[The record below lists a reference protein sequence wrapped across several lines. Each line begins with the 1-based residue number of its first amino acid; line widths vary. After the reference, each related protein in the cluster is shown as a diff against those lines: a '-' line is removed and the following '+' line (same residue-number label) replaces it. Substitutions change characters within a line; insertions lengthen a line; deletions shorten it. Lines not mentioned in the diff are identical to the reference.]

1 MCEGFIPVIL
11 PSVDP
16 TAWAVLTAAKA
27 QSPSSFTTFLEVI
40 PSSRCTHSV
49 LAREERQANSE
60 SFDMESLPTGNLSRQ
75 RGAGIVELVI
85 VLAIASVISAFALL
99 QIRSSR
105 SALRVQNSVR
115 QLASYMEKARVDA
128 VRRHGTST
136 VSFSNTKT
144 YAVTMDFT
152 NSGTPTTRTFTFLD
166 NVQIASSE
174 LPNVTFNWRGRTLT
188 SGSSCVTT
196 FAVNDTMDHGLSVDV
211 SGSGDV
217 TVENQ
222 QPTLPNV
229 TYNNTVNSSDNI
241 DTRLVVS
248 GATTSDNT
256 PCMDLSGGGVGVD
269 SGPPSCNMHVNSSS
283 ISIKKNG
290 GGTGSF
296 VVSLNNP
303 SLVVAS
309 FPSNLT
315 VSPASQTV
323 SSGQSFSVVSKNT
336 LRGPYNVTF
345 TSQCGSST
353 TVKVNVTN

>member
-1 MCEGFIPVIL
+1 
-11 PSVDP
+11 
-16 TAWAVLTAAKA
+16 
-27 QSPSSFTTFLEVI
+27 
-40 PSSRCTHSV
+40 
-49 LAREERQANSE
+49 
-60 SFDMESLPTGNLSRQ
+60 MEPQKIEQLNRQ

-85 VLAIASVISAFALL
+85 VLAIVSFITAFALI
-99 QIRSSR
+99 QIKNSR

-115 QLASYMEKARVDA
+115 QLASYMEKARIDA
-128 VRRHGTST
+128 VRRHGTSA
-136 VSFSNTKT
+136 VVFSDTRT
-144 YAVTMDFT
+144 YSVTMDF
-152 NSGTPTTRTFTFLD
+152 NGSGSATARTFTFQDGVNL
-166 NVQIASSE
+166 ASSE

-196 FAVNDTMDHGLSVDV
+196 FAVSDTMDHGLSVDV

-229 TYNNTVNSSDNI
+229 TYNNTLTASDSI
-241 DTRLVVS
+241 DSREVVT
-248 GATTSDNT
+248 GTSTLDNT
-256 PCMDLSGGGVGVD
+256 PCMDLSGGGIGAD
-269 SGPPSCNMHVNSSS
+269 SGPPSCTIHVNSSS

-290 GGTGSF
+290 GATGS
-296 VVSLNNP
+296 VLVSMSNP
-303 SLVVAS
+303 SLVVAT

-323 SSGQSFSVVSKNT
+323 SNGQSFSIMSKNT

-345 TSQCGSST
+345 TSQCGSSL

>member
-1 MCEGFIPVIL
+1 MRRIQDPAIVADDSCRGDGRADTQLTLTRWDQSMC
-11 PSVDP
+11 
-16 TAWAVLTAAKA
+16 K
-27 QSPSSFTTFLEVI
+27 LEI
-40 PSSRCTHSV
+40 
-49 LAREERQANSE
+49 
-60 SFDMESLPTGNLSRQ
+60 GNRRRD
-75 RGAGIVELVI
+75 RGVGMVELVI
-85 VLAIASVISAFALL
+85 VLAIVGIASAVALV
-99 QIRSSR
+99 QVRSSR

-136 VSFSNTKT
+136 VSFSNTRT
-144 YAVTMDFT
+144 YSVSMDFN
-152 NSGTPTTRTFTFLD
+152 NSGSTSTRTFTFQND
-166 NVQIASSE
+166 VQLASSE

-188 SGSSCVTT
+188 AGSSCVTT
-196 FAVNDTMDHGLSVDV
+196 FAVSDNMDHGLSVDV

-229 TYNNTVNSSDNI
+229 TYNNTVTSSDNV
-241 DTRLVVS
+241 DSRLVVA
-248 GATTSDNT
+248 GTSTLENT

-269 SGPPSCNMHVNSSS
+269 SGPPSCTIHVNSSS

-290 GGTGSF
+290 GATGS
-296 VVSLNNP
+296 VLLTMSTP
-303 SLVVAS
+303 SLVVAT

-315 VSPASQTV
+315 ISPASQNV
-323 SSGQSFSVVSKNT
+323 FSGQSFSIVSKNT

-345 TSQCGSST
+345 TSQCGSSV

>member
-1 MCEGFIPVIL
+1 MH
-11 PSVDP
+11 
-16 TAWAVLTAAKA
+16 K
-27 QSPSSFTTFLEVI
+27 LEI
-40 PSSRCTHSV
+40 ENR
-49 LAREERQANSE
+49 RR
-60 SFDMESLPTGNLSRQ
+60 D
-75 RGAGIVELVI
+75 RGVGIVELVI
-85 VLAIASVISAFALL
+85 VLAIVGIVSTVALL

-136 VSFSNTKT
+136 VSFTNTRT
-144 YAVTMDFT
+144 YSVTMDF
-152 NSGTPTTRTFTFLD
+152 NSTGSTSTRTFTFQDDVRL
-166 NVQIASSE
+166 ASSE

-188 SGSSCVTT
+188 AGSSCVTT
-196 FAVNDTMDHGLSVDV
+196 FAVSDNKNHGLSVDV

-229 TYNNTVNSSDNI
+229 SYNNTVTSSDSI
-241 DTRLVVS
+241 DSRLVVA
-248 GATTSDNT
+248 GASTLENT

-269 SGPPSCNMHVNSSS
+269 SGPPSCTIHVNTSS
-283 ISIKKNG
+283 INIKKNG
-290 GGTGSF
+290 GATGS
-296 VVSLNNP
+296 VLVTMSNP
-303 SLVVAS
+303 SLVVAT

-315 VSPASQTV
+315 VSPASQSVFT
-323 SSGQSFSVVSKNT
+323 GQSFSVMSKNT

-345 TSQCGSST
+345 TSQCGSSV

>member
-1 MCEGFIPVIL
+1 MDRQVIGKRTRD
-11 PSVDP
+11 SGV
-16 TAWAVLTAAKA
+16 
-27 QSPSSFTTFLEVI
+27 
-40 PSSRCTHSV
+40 
-49 LAREERQANSE
+49 
-60 SFDMESLPTGNLSRQ
+60 
-75 RGAGIVELVI
+75 GIVELVVVMAI
-85 VLAIASVISAFALL
+85 VGIVSAVALL

-136 VSFSNTKT
+136 VSFSDTRT
-144 YAVTMDFT
+144 YSVTMDFN
-152 NSGTPTTRTFTFLD
+152 NSGSTTTRTFTFLD
-166 NVQIASSE
+166 GVNLASSD

-196 FAVNDTMDHGLSVDV
+196 FAVSDTMDHGLSVDV

-229 TYNNTVNSSDNI
+229 TYNNTVTSTDSINS
-241 DTRLVVS
+241 LEVVT
-248 GATTSDNT
+248 GASTLDNT
-256 PCMDLSGGGVGVD
+256 PCMDLSGGGIGAD
-269 SGPPSCNMHVNSSS
+269 SGPPSCNIHVNSSS
-283 ISIKKNG
+283 LTVKKNG
-290 GGTGSF
+290 GGTAS
-296 VVSLNNP
+296 VLVSMNNP

-323 SSGQSFSVVSKNT
+323 STGQSFSIVSKNT

-345 TSQCGSST
+345 TSQCGSSI

>member
-1 MCEGFIPVIL
+1 MQTL
-11 PSVDP
+11 
-16 TAWAVLTAAKA
+16 LTEKR
-27 QSPSSFTTFLEVI
+27 SHE
-40 PSSRCTHSV
+40 
-49 LAREERQANSE
+49 
-60 SFDMESLPTGNLSRQ
+60 

-85 VLAIASVISAFALL
+85 VLAIVAVVSAFVLL

-105 SALRVQNSVR
+105 AALRVQNSVR
-115 QLASYMEKARVDA
+115 QLASYMEKARIDA
-128 VRRHGTST
+128 VRRHGTSS
-136 VSFSNTKT
+136 VSFSNTRT
-144 YAVTMDFT
+144 YSVTMDF
-152 NSGTPTTRTFTFLD
+152 NGSGTPTTRTFTFLD
-166 NVQIASSE
+166 NVNLASSE

-188 SGSSCVTT
+188 AGSDCVTT
-196 FAVNDTMDHGLSVDV
+196 FAVSDTMDHGLSVDV

-229 TYNNTVNSSDNI
+229 SYTSNINSSDSIN
-241 DTRLVVS
+241 TRLVVS
-248 GATTSDNT
+248 GTSTTDNT
-256 PCMDLSGGGVGVD
+256 PCMDLSAGGVGVD
-269 SGPPSCNMHVNSSS
+269 AGTPSCTIHVNSSS

-290 GGTGSF
+290 GATGAF
-296 VVSLNNP
+296 QVSMNGS

-323 SSGQSFSVVSKNT
+323 STGQNFSVVSKNT

-345 TSQCGSST
+345 TSQCGSSI

>member
-1 MCEGFIPVIL
+1 
-11 PSVDP
+11 
-16 TAWAVLTAAKA
+16 
-27 QSPSSFTTFLEVI
+27 
-40 PSSRCTHSV
+40 
-49 LAREERQANSE
+49 
-60 SFDMESLPTGNLSRQ
+60 MEPQKLKQLNRQ

-85 VLAIASVISAFALL
+85 VLAIAGVVTAFAVI
-99 QIRSSR
+99 QIKYSR

-115 QLASYMEKARVDA
+115 QLASYMEKARIDA
-128 VRRHGTST
+128 VRRHGTSS
-136 VSFSNTKT
+136 VVFSDTRT
-144 YAVTMDFT
+144 YSVTMDFQ
-152 NSGTPTTRTFTFLD
+152 NNGSPITRTFTFQQD
-166 NVQIASSE
+166 VNIASSD

-196 FAVNDTMDHGLSVDV
+196 FAVSDKMNHGLSVDV

-222 QPTLPNV
+222 QPALPNV
-229 TYNNTVNSSDNI
+229 TYNNTVSSSDSIN
-241 DTRLVVS
+241 TREVVTGTS
-248 GATTSDNT
+248 TTDNT
-256 PCMDLSGGGVGVD
+256 PCMDLSGGGVAVN
-269 SGPPSCNMHVNSSS
+269 SGPPSCTISVNSSS
-283 ISIKKNG
+283 IAIRKNG

-296 VVSLNNP
+296 VVSMSNP
-303 SLVVAS
+303 SLVVAT

-345 TSQCGSST
+345 TSQCGSSI

>member
-1 MCEGFIPVIL
+1 MN
-11 PSVDP
+11 
-16 TAWAVLTAAKA
+16 
-27 QSPSSFTTFLEVI
+27 
-40 PSSRCTHSV
+40 R
-49 LAREERQANSE
+49 LAIK
-60 SFDMESLPTGNLSRQ
+60 Q
-75 RGAGIVELVI
+75 RKRDRGVGMVELVI
-85 VLAIASVISAFALL
+85 VVAIVAIVSTFALL

-115 QLASYMEKARVDA
+115 QLASYMEKARIDA

-136 VSFSNTKT
+136 VSFTDTRT
-144 YAVTMDFT
+144 YSITMDF
-152 NSGTPTTRTFTFLD
+152 NNAGNPSTRTFTFLD
-166 NVQIASSE
+166 GVQLASSE

-196 FAVNDTMDHGLSVDV
+196 FAVSDTMDHGLSVDV

-229 TYNNTVNSSDNI
+229 TYNNTVTSTDSVDS
-241 DTRLVVS
+241 RLVVA
-248 GATTSDNT
+248 GTSTLENT
-256 PCMDLSGGGVGVD
+256 PCLDLSGGGVGID
-269 SGPPSCNMHVNSSS
+269 SGPPSCTIHVNSSS
-283 ISIKKNG
+283 ISIRKNG
-290 GGTGSF
+290 GSTGSLL
-296 VVSLNNP
+296 VSMTNP
-303 SLVVAS
+303 TLVVAT

-323 SSGQSFSVVSKNT
+323 STGQNFSVLSKNT

-345 TSQCGSST
+345 TSQCGSSA

>member
-1 MCEGFIPVIL
+1 MERP
-11 PSVDP
+11 
-16 TAWAVLTAAKA
+16 LTGK
-27 QSPSSFTTFLEVI
+27 LNHE
-40 PSSRCTHSV
+40 
-49 LAREERQANSE
+49 
-60 SFDMESLPTGNLSRQ
+60 
-75 RGAGIVELVI
+75 RGAGMVELVI
-85 VLAIASVISAFALL
+85 VLAITAVISAFALL

-128 VRRHGTST
+128 VRRHGTSS
-136 VSFSNTKT
+136 VIFSNTNT
-144 YAVTMDFT
+144 YSVTMDF
-152 NSGTPTTRTFTFLD
+152 NNGGTPSTRTFSFEQGVAL
-166 NVQIASSE
+166 ASSD

-196 FAVNDTMDHGLSVDV
+196 FAVNDALDHGLSVDV

-229 TYNNTVNSSDNI
+229 TYNNSVNSTDSINS
-241 DTRLVVS
+241 RVVIS
-248 GATTSDNT
+248 GTTTSDNT
-256 PCMDLSGGGVGVD
+256 PCMDLSGGGVGAD
-269 SGPPSCNMHVNSSS
+269 AGPPSCTIHVNSSA
-283 ISIKKNG
+283 ISIRKNG
-290 GGTGSF
+290 GSTGS
-296 VVSLNNP
+296 VLVSMSNP
-303 SLVVAS
+303 SLVVAT

-323 SSGQSFSVVSKNT
+323 SSGQTFSVVSKNT

-345 TSQCGSST
+345 TSQCGSSI

>member
-1 MCEGFIPVIL
+1 M
-11 PSVDP
+11 
-16 TAWAVLTAAKA
+16 
-27 QSPSSFTTFLEVI
+27 
-40 PSSRCTHSV
+40 
-49 LAREERQANSE
+49 
-60 SFDMESLPTGNLSRQ
+60 
-75 RGAGIVELVI
+75 VELVI
-85 VLAIASVISAFALL
+85 VLAVAAILSAFGLL

-136 VSFSNTKT
+136 VSFSNTRT
-144 YAVTMDFT
+144 YSVTMDFN
-152 NSGTPTTRTFTFLD
+152 NSGSATTRTFTFLD
-166 NVQIASSE
+166 NVQIASSD

-196 FAVNDTMDHGLSVDV
+196 FGVNDTMDHGLSVDV

-222 QPTLPNV
+222 QPALPNV
-229 TYNNTVNSSDNI
+229 TYNNAVTSTDSI
-241 DTRLVVS
+241 DSRDVVTGTS
-248 GATTSDNT
+248 TSDNT
-256 PCMDLSGGGVGVD
+256 PCMDLSGGGVGAD
-269 SGPPSCNMHVNSSS
+269 SGPPSCNIHVNSSS

-290 GGTGSF
+290 GGTGSIL
-296 VVSLNNP
+296 VSMNNP

-345 TSQCGSST
+345 TSQCGSSI

>member
-1 MCEGFIPVIL
+1 MQT
-11 PSVDP
+11 S
-16 TAWAVLTAAKA
+16 
-27 QSPSSFTTFLEVI
+27 TTVK
-40 PSSRCTHSV
+40 RG
-49 LAREERQANSE
+49 RE
-60 SFDMESLPTGNLSRQ
+60 

-85 VLAIASVISAFALL
+85 VVAIISIVSAFALL

-136 VSFSNTKT
+136 VAFSDTRT
-144 YAVTMDFT
+144 YSVTMDFN
-152 NSGTPTTRTFTFLD
+152 NSGSPTTRTFTFQQG
-166 NVQIASSE
+166 VQIASSD

-188 SGSSCVTT
+188 AGSACVTT

-229 TYNNTVNSSDNI
+229 TYNNTVSSSDSINSF
-241 DTRLVVS
+241 LVVT
-248 GATTSDNT
+248 GASTSDNT
-256 PCMDLSGGGVGVD
+256 PCMDLSGGGVGAD
-269 SGPPSCNMHVNSSS
+269 SGPPSCNIHVNSSS
-283 ISIKKNG
+283 ITVRKNG
-290 GGTGSF
+290 GGTAS
-296 VVSLNNP
+296 VLVSMNNP
-303 SLVVAS
+303 SLVVAT

-323 SSGQSFSVVSKNT
+323 SSGQTFSIVSKNT

-345 TSQCGSST
+345 TSQCGSSI

>member
-1 MCEGFIPVIL
+1 MH
-11 PSVDP
+11 
-16 TAWAVLTAAKA
+16 K
-27 QSPSSFTTFLEVI
+27 LEI
-40 PSSRCTHSV
+40 ENR
-49 LAREERQANSE
+49 RR
-60 SFDMESLPTGNLSRQ
+60 D
-75 RGAGIVELVI
+75 RGVGIVELVI
-85 VLAIASVISAFALL
+85 VLAIVGIISTVALL

-136 VSFSNTKT
+136 VSFTNTRT
-144 YAVTMDFT
+144 YSVTMDF
-152 NSGTPTTRTFTFLD
+152 NSSGSTSTRTFTFQDDVRL
-166 NVQIASSE
+166 ASSE

-188 SGSSCVTT
+188 AGSSCVTT
-196 FAVNDTMDHGLSVDV
+196 FAVSDNKNHGLSVDV

-229 TYNNTVNSSDNI
+229 SYNNTVTSSDSI
-241 DTRLVVS
+241 DSRLVVA
-248 GATTSDNT
+248 GASTLENT

-269 SGPPSCNMHVNSSS
+269 SGPPSCTIHVNSSS
-283 ISIKKNG
+283 INIKKNG
-290 GGTGSF
+290 GATGS
-296 VVSLNNP
+296 VLVTMSNP
-303 SLVVAS
+303 SLVVAT

-315 VSPASQTV
+315 VSPASQSVFT
-323 SSGQSFSVVSKNT
+323 GQSFSVMSKNT

-345 TSQCGSST
+345 TSQCGSSV

>member
-1 MCEGFIPVIL
+1 MH
-11 PSVDP
+11 
-16 TAWAVLTAAKA
+16 K
-27 QSPSSFTTFLEVI
+27 LEI
-40 PSSRCTHSV
+40 ENR
-49 LAREERQANSE
+49 RR
-60 SFDMESLPTGNLSRQ
+60 D
-75 RGAGIVELVI
+75 RGVGIVELVI
-85 VLAIASVISAFALL
+85 VLAIVGIVSTVALL

-136 VSFSNTKT
+136 VSFTNTRT
-144 YAVTMDFT
+144 YSVTMDF
-152 NSGTPTTRTFTFLD
+152 NSSGSTSTRTFTFQDDVRL
-166 NVQIASSE
+166 ASSE

-188 SGSSCVTT
+188 AGSSCVTT
-196 FAVNDTMDHGLSVDV
+196 FAVSDNKNHGLSVDV

-229 TYNNTVNSSDNI
+229 SYNNTVTSSDSI
-241 DTRLVVS
+241 DSRLVVA
-248 GATTSDNT
+248 GASTLENT

-269 SGPPSCNMHVNSSS
+269 SGPPSCTIHVNSSS
-283 ISIKKNG
+283 INIKKNG
-290 GGTGSF
+290 GATGS
-296 VVSLNNP
+296 VLVTMSNP
-303 SLVVAS
+303 SLVVAT

-315 VSPASQTV
+315 VSPASQSVFT
-323 SSGQSFSVVSKNT
+323 GQSFSVMSKNT

-345 TSQCGSST
+345 TSQCGSSV